1 MRGKVPLTAHDIN
14 NCMSES
20 EDLESSDEEPT
31 TLEGKKLQ
39 LERKATRKLKRHAIY
54 E

>member
-14 NCMSES
+14 NRMSES

-31 TLEGKKLQ
+31 NNEGKQ
-39 LERKATRKLKRHAIY
+39 L
-54 E
+54 